1 MQYAY
6 NYIGDRMYINMLSDY
21 LKYTFGEKIYRIPLN
36 GGMTCP
42 NRDGTCGYRG
52 CIFCNES
59 GAGEFTPDK
68 LLSLNKQIEAGKSLV
83 ANKTKSDKY
92 IAYFQAFSN
101 TYAPVEYL
109 QKLFMEVISREDIA
123 VLSIATR
130 PDCLP
135 DDVVM
140 LLKELNNIKPV
151 WVELGLQTSNEDTAV
166 LIRRGYENNIYEEAV
181 LKLRSVGCKVITHLI
196 LGLPYES
203 KDEMICSARYAGK
216 LSDGIKFH
224 MLYITKDSDL
234 DSYYK
239 EKRFHILSIEE
250 YIDILCSCIRVIPKG
265 VVIHRLT
272 GDSEKSKL
280 VAPLWTMNKKKV
292 LREIN
297 NAFVDRNI
305 EQGEYI

>member
-21 LKYTFGEKIYRIPLN
+21 LKYTFDEKIYRIPLN

-42 NRDGTCGYRG
+42 NRDGTCGDRG

-181 LKLRSVGCKVITHLI
+181 LKL
-196 LGLPYES
+196 
-203 KDEMICSARYAGK
+203 KD
-216 LSDGIKFH
+216 
-224 MLYITKDSDL
+224 
-234 DSYYK
+234 
-239 EKRFHILSIEE
+239 
-250 YIDILCSCIRVIPKG
+250 
-265 VVIHRLT
+265 
-272 GDSEKSKL
+272 
-280 VAPLWTMNKKKV
+280 
-292 LREIN
+292 
-297 NAFVDRNI
+297 NI
-305 EQGEYI
+305 EQIFQNKEKIELSDLYILGMPLP